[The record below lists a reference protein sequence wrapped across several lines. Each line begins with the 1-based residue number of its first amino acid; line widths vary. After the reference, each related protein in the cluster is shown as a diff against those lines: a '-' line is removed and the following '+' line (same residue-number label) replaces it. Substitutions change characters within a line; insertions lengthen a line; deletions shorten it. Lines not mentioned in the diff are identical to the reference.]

1 MESSIIAQV
10 GQGTEQAEILACDL
24 RRSAAI
30 GDGVPVGALRVFFAT
45 GWQAA
50 PIRAALCPEPAAIA
64 VMTLPLLRGRENAVY
79 ITRQFCA
86 RFELSGLLGSGG
98 FAGGRWP
105 CQKGRRLEIFRG
117 IGS

>member
-24 RRSAAI
+24 RRSAAV
-30 GDGVPVGALRVFFAT
+30 GDSVPVGAPLVFFAT

-50 PIRAALCPEPAAIA
+50 PVRAALSPEPAAIA
-64 VMTLPLLRGRENAVY
+64 VMTLPLSRGRENAVY
-79 ITRQFCA
+79 ITRQICA
-86 RFELSGLLGSGG
+86 RFELLGG
-98 FAGGRWP
+98 FAGGRLP
-105 CQKGRRLEIFRG
+105 LSEGPTIGDLLIG